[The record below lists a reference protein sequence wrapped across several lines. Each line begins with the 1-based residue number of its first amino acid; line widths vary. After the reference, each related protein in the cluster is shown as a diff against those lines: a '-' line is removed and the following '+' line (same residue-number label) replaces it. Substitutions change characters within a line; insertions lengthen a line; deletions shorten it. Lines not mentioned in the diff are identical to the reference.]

1 MKILIVTVALALGLV
16 CATSAQAVPADAAFV
31 SPTHNLV
38 CLYANQYGV
47 GCKSLNNGRS
57 AILRAYTGVVT
68 FRGWVR
74 AGDPWAA
81 RVIPYGRTAT
91 YGGTFKVR
99 SSPAGLDVWS
109 TLTGHG
115 FHIDRARAW
124 RF

>member
-1 MKILIVTVALALGLV
+1 MKILIVTAAAALGLV
-16 CATSAQAVPADAAFV
+16 CASSAQAVPADAAFV
-31 SPTHNLV
+31 SPTRNIV

-68 FRGWVR
+68 FHGSVR

-81 RVIPYGRTAT
+81 PAIPYGRTAT

-99 SSPAGLDVWS
+99 SSSAGLDVWS

-115 FHIDRARAW
+115 FHIDRAHAW
-124 RF
+124 RL